1 MLRKRRTRQHIIADL
16 AVHHVEGFALR
27 RGWTVE
33 RIQYDYGYDLSL
45 FTYGTSGELEPEFLF
60 LQVKA
65 TDSPDYSP
73 DGQTLRYILET
84 RDLET
89 WLRELMPVILVV
101 YDAPNDRAYWLY
113 IQRAFPVA
121 SSIED
126 RIYVTVQIP
135 TSNQIDSTTM
145 NQLQVCKDTLLQHIP
160 QGNPSW
166 LRR

>member
-16 AVHHVEGFALR
+16 AVHHVEGFVLR

-33 RIQYDYGYDLSL
+33 RFWNDYGYDLSL
-45 FTYGTSGELEPEFLF
+45 FTYGISGELEPEFLF

-65 TDSPDYSP
+65 TDSPDYSQ
-73 DGQTLRYILET
+73 DEQVLRFVLET
-84 RDLET
+84 RDLRT

-101 YDAPNDRAYWLY
+101 YDASTDRAYWLY

-121 SSIED
+121 SATED
-126 RIYVTVQIP
+126 RIYVTVHIP
-135 TSNQIDSTTM
+135 TSNRMDATTM
-145 NQLQVCKDTLLQHIP
+145 NQLQVCKDILLQQIP